1 VPQPAKASGCGRPA
15 LIGCGILVVLLGIAG
30 IVLIAK
36 AKDLLG
42 WTMRQLQAQVV
53 AQLPDD
59 VTADE
64 RARLDRGF
72 KAALEKIGAGEVQ
85 PPALAALQRQL
96 MNAAEK
102 SQAKTLT
109 RDDVLDLLSALE
121 RVGGLLPPDDEPLD
135 ETPPEKAPAAVGST
149 SS

>member
-1 VPQPAKASGCGRPA
+1 LKGGGGCGRPA
-15 LIGCGILVVLLGIAG
+15 LIGCGILVVLLGIAA
-30 IVLIAK
+30 IVFVAK

-42 WTMRQLQAQVV
+42 WTMKQLQAQVM

-59 VTADE
+59 VSAAE
-64 RARLDRGF
+64 RTRLDRGF
-72 KAALEKIGAGEVQ
+72 AAALAKISAGEVQ

-102 SQAKTLT
+102 SQKKQLT
-109 RDDVLDLLSALE
+109 REDVLDLLSALE
-121 RVGGLLPPDDEPLD
+121 RVGGLLPPDEPSSD
-135 ETPPEKAPAAVGST
+135 DPPAEEPPEPADGPT